1 MAHSLRSSLSDSFI
15 VMASSASILELI
27 KVNPNYLLS
36 SHADSQPG
44 GVLSASALLVGLL
57 QAPSAAL
64 VPRPPVSQLHL
75 AADQGSESS
84 RA

>member
-44 GVLSASALLVGLL
+44 GVLLASALLVGLL
-57 QAPSAAL
+57 
-64 VPRPPVSQLHL
+64 
-75 AADQGSESS
+75 
-84 RA
+84 